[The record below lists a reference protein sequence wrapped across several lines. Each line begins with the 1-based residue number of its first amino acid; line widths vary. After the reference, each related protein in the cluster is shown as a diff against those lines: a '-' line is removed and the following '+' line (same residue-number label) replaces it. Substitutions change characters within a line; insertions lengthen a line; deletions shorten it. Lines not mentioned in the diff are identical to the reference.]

1 MRSGYTFLELVIVIA
16 LIGTLTTTM
25 LGSFNTSF
33 NNIGSSS
40 DMSRMATAIDQMKS
54 LAYSAFSIDDP
65 GVAHNFNLYID
76 DTKLVMYENLDGNYL
91 FDAESDRML
100 FNLDFTDP
108 ANSLISK
115 QAINE
120 DGINKIY
127 DQAEPIVFGYK
138 EGALDCESN
147 LDKALSI
154 ELQNVKNELVVGYL
168 YINPDSCHLEITT
181 NNLHD

>member
-1 MRSGYTFLELVIVIA
+1 MRSGFTLLELVIVIA

-25 LGSFNTSF
+25 FGSFTTSF

-76 DTKLVMYENLDGNYL
+76 DTKLEMYENLDGNYL
-91 FDAESDRML
+91 FDAESDRIL
-100 FNLDFTDP
+100 FNLDFEDA
-108 ANSLISK
+108 ANSLRTNV
-115 QAINE
+115 ATLD
-120 DGINKIY
+120 DGSPQDY
-127 DQAEPIVFGYK
+127 DFNDPIVFGFK
-138 EGALDCESN
+138 EGALDCDSN
-147 LDKALSI
+147 LAEALSI
-154 ELQNVKNELVVGYL
+154 ELENVKNELVVGYL

>member
-1 MRSGYTFLELVIVIA
+1 MRSGFTLLELVIVIA

-25 LGSFNTSF
+25 FGSFTTSF

-65 GVAHNFNLYID
+65 SVSHNFNLYID
-76 DTKLVMYENLDGNYL
+76 DTKLEMYENLDGNYL
-91 FDAESDRML
+91 FDSENDRML

-108 ANSLISK
+108 ANSLK
-115 QAINE
+115 TDTATKE
-120 DGINKIY
+120 DQEQQVYNIDN
-127 DQAEPIVFGYK
+127 PIVFGYK
-138 EGALDCESN
+138 EGALDCDSN
-147 LDKALSI
+147 LAEALSI
-154 ELQNVKNELVVGYL
+154 ELENVKNELVVGYL

>member
-25 LGSFNTSF
+25 FGSFSTSF

-76 DTKLVMYENLDGNYL
+76 DEKLEIYENLDGDYKFN
-91 FDAESDRML
+91 AESDRML

-108 ANSLISK
+108 ANSLK
-115 QAINE
+115 TDTATF
-120 DGINKIY
+120 D
-127 DQAEPIVFGYK
+127 DQQQHTYNVGEPIVFGFK
-138 EGALDCESN
+138 EGALDCDSN
-147 LDKALSI
+147 IENALSI
-154 ELQNVKNELVVGYL
+154 ELENVKNELVVGYL